1 MLSLLSSINVL
12 AAVRVPD
19 SGTTSILLLGALG
32 VIAAA
37 ARFFKK

>member
-12 AAVRVPD
+12 AVRVPD